1 MDPLSLFLGSK
12 GQNIKL
18 VSELSKMVLNS
29 VIDSR
34 IQYCGNEPS
43 VFEDDYFESDNFKKS
58 SELIKENTKLICNY
72 IKDSTQFS
80 SLRYHAHMADGK
92 RDKLLI
98 ECTNWEL
105 SNLNGDLSII
115 KNREYFKMDS
125 LSLFLGSKGENKK
138 LVSDLSKMVLNS
150 VIDSR
155 IQYSDNGPS
164 IFEDDYF
171 ESDNFKKSSE
181 LIKENTKL
189 ICNYIK
195 DSTQFSSLRY
205 QAHMVHDP
213 LIPGFI
219 GTIAGLFYNSNI
231 CSPQSSN
238 KSSFI
243 EYAFAND
250 LCSMVGYDTSKIP
263 DYYNSMKTVS
273 IKEIIKSEYENV
285 YPHGHNTSGGSVS
298 NIEACWSSYWVKF
311 IPVAIKN
318 ALLNENDLIDSK
330 NLLITLVDGK
340 TNKLLIECTNWELSN
355 LNGDLSVK
363 LPYQISLEC
372 NLPIENVYEIIKR
385 NHLCSLGTFNFFT
398 NNQINQPIYLIPAS
412 AHYCFKKAVC
422 LLGLGSDN
430 IKPIKIEPNGRMNI
444 NEVKMVIKDC
454 IENQIPII
462 NIISI
467 LGSTQEYAVDNIDE
481 IVSIR
486 NQVRRD
492 FNFNFEMHVDGAFG
506 GYSLSCIRDNFQLKN
521 PLDNQLLFPNNIE
534 NEDNNQNEIESF
546 DPELIISSYVKKQL
560 HACKLVDSIT
570 LDGHKSGYLPYSN
583 SAICYRNSKYKDI
596 LTLAPVYVDDGKK
609 NIPNC
614 GVFGIEGSRPGYSS
628 IAGYLTHSITR
639 PSKIGYG
646 KILKRCI
653 LNSKLFYISLL
664 IRFDGNN
671 GNNIKVFTIG
681 NNPSSDVLNYLKSE
695 IIDSNTGKIKSL
707 DQIVSNKTLLQI
719 LSDYGSDLN
728 GVCFGFNFISPST
741 GELNNDYKKYIE
753 LNKMIIDRFD
763 FSRGPEADLV
773 FGSTFL
779 NNSYGNEFISNFIEK
794 NELKINIP
802 NYYKISIPILRS
814 STMSPFLSKTSEGSY
829 IDIMIDLLLNEIP
842 GFLFSIDKL

>member
-1 MDPLSLFLGSK
+1 
-12 GQNIKL
+12 
-18 VSELSKMVLNS
+18 MVLNS
-29 VIDSR
+29 AIDSR
-34 IQYCGNEPS
+34 IQYSGNGPS
-43 VFEDDYFESDNFKKS
+43 FFENDYFESDNFKKS
-58 SELIKENTKLICNY
+58 SELIIENTKL
-72 IKDSTQFS
+72 
-80 SLRYHAHMADGK
+80 
-92 RDKLLI
+92 
-98 ECTNWEL
+98 
-105 SNLNGDLSII
+105 
-115 KNREYFKMDS
+115 
-125 LSLFLGSKGENKK
+125 
-138 LVSDLSKMVLNS
+138 V
-150 VIDSR
+150 
-155 IQYSDNGPS
+155 
-164 IFEDDYF
+164 
-171 ESDNFKKSSE
+171 
-181 LIKENTKL
+181 
-189 ICNYIK
+189 CNYIK

-205 QAHMVHDP
+205 QAHMVSDP
-213 LIPGFI
+213 LIPSFI

-231 CSPQSSN
+231 CTPQSSN

-273 IKEIIKSEYENV
+273 IKEIIKSEYEIV
-285 YPHGHNTSGGSVS
+285 YPHGHNTSGGSIS

-340 TNKLLIECTNWELSN
+340 TSKLLIECTNWELSN
-355 LNGDLSVK
+355 LKGDLSVK
-363 LPYQISLEC
+363 LPYQISLE
-372 NLPIENVYEIIKR
+372 
-385 NHLCSLGTFNFFT
+385 S
-398 NNQINQPIYLIPAS
+398 S

-430 IKPIKIEPNGRMNI
+430 IKQIKIEPNGRMNI
-444 NEVKMVIKDC
+444 NEVKMVIKNC

-467 LGSTQEYAVDNIDE
+467 LGSTQEYGADNIDE

-521 PLDNQLLFPNNIE
+521 PLDDQLLFPNNIG
-534 NEDNNQNEIESF
+534 NEDNNQNENDSF

-560 HACKLVDSIT
+560 HACKFVDSIT
-570 LDGHKSGYLPYSN
+570 LDGHKSGFLPYSN

-596 LTLAPVYVDDGKK
+596 LTLAPVYIDDGKK

-614 GVFGIEGSRPGYSS
+614 GVFGIEGSRPGHSS
-628 IAGYLTHSITR
+628 IAGYLTHSLIR

-653 LNSKLFYISLL
+653 LNSKLFFISLL

-681 NNPSSDVLNYLKSE
+681 NNPSSDVLNYLKTE

-719 LSDYGSDLN
+719 LSNYGSDLN
-728 GVCFGFNFISPST
+728 GVCFGFNFISPLT
-741 GELNNDYKKYIE
+741 GELNNDYQKYVE

-773 FGSTFL
+773 FGNTFF
-779 NNSYGNEFISNFIEK
+779 NNSYGNEFISNFLEK

-802 NYYKISIPILRS
+802 TYNKISIPILRS
-814 STMSPFLSKTSEGSY
+814 STMSPFLSRTSEGSY
-829 IDIMIDLLLNEIP
+829 IDIMIDLLLKEIT
-842 GFLFSIDKL
+842 GFLFQLIN